1 MFSVSENQ
9 VYLCSGCSYAIQ
21 LCREINS
28 SKDQN
33 PPSIAEVSFT
43 FKQLSTVLTSVTQR
57 KKKETIDKT
66 FTPNEAAQE

>member
-1 MFSVSENQ
+1 M
-9 VYLCSGCSYAIQ
+9 Q
-21 LCREINS
+21 LRDPTVQGNKQLKRPKS
-28 SKDQN
+28 
-33 PPSIAEVSFT
+33 PIAEVSFT